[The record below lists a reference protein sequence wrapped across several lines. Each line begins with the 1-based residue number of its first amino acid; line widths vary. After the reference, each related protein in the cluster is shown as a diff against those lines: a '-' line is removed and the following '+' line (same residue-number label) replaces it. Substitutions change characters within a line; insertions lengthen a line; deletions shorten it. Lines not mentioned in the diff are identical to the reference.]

1 MSWRDWGHWGLGFLA
16 GTVLA
21 SWLTLS
27 CAAGHAQS
35 AEVAYALD
43 HAAAEY
49 GVAPRCLWTIA
60 RRESRFLPWVDNYQ
74 GSGARGLMQF
84 KDATWRFMS
93 WAAGYGG
100 ASVYDAW
107 SAAHV
112 ASWAIA
118 NPGASQGGLRHWGGW
133 C

>member
-1 MSWRDWGHWGLGFLA
+1 MSWRTWGLGFIA
-16 GTVLA
+16 GAALA

-27 CAAGHAQS
+27 CAPGRAQS

-43 HAAAEY
+43 HAADTY
-49 GVAPRCLWTIA
+49 GVSRRCLWNIA
-60 RRESRFLPWVDNYQ
+60 YRESRYLPWVDNFQ

-84 KDATWRFMS
+84 KDGTYRFMS
-93 WAAGYGG
+93 TQAGYAG
-100 ASVYDAW
+100 SSPYDAW

-112 ASWAIA
+112 AAWAIR
-118 NPGASQGGLRHWGGW
+118 NGYLSHWGGR

>member
-1 MSWRDWGHWGLGFLA
+1 MTWRTWGVYLWGFVAGATLA
-16 GTVLA
+16 TYVA
-21 SWLTLS
+21 VS
-27 CAAGHAQS
+27 CAPTRAQS

-49 GVAPRCLWTIA
+49 GVSSRCLRNLAW
-60 RRESRFLPWVDNYQ
+60 RESRFEPWQNNWQ
-74 GSGARGLMQF
+74 GSGAAGLMQF
-84 KDATWRFMS
+84 MPQTWRWMS
-93 WAAGYGG
+93 TQAGYGG

-112 ASWAIA
+112 AAWAIR
-118 NPGASQGGLRHWGGW
+118 NGYLSHWGGW

>member
-1 MSWRDWGHWGLGFLA
+1 VSWRTCTLGFIA
-16 GTVLA
+16 GSVLA
-21 SWLTLS
+21 SYITLS
-27 CAAGHAQS
+27 CAPGTAQS

-49 GVAPRCLWTIA
+49 GVAPRCLRNLAW
-60 RRESRFLPWVDNYQ
+60 RESRFTPWINNYQ
-74 GSGARGLMQF
+74 GSGAAGLMQF
-84 KDATWRFMS
+84 MPGTWRWMS
-93 WAAGYGG
+93 AQAGYGG

-112 ASWAIA
+112 AAWAISR
-118 NPGASQGGLRHWGGW
+118 GYLSHWGGT